1 MLLFIVKLW
10 LVANVVVSAEGKN
23 CSLKDLKRWDCRLK
37 VSSVVVHVTKD
48 KILLSDG
55 TWRGVDDLP
64 MQKIQEWDA
73 VRLEKLGNR
82 LFLVLSFW
90 SESEGETKMQSRRW
104 IISEVKS
111 EGSVVKT
118 TMKVAQVVQRRT
130 PADEGKFLLD
140 KSEKTELKRSGGKIV
155 WRAGR
160 ETGVIE

>member
-1 MLLFIVKLW
+1 M
-10 LVANVVVSAEGKN
+10 
-23 CSLKDLKRWDCRLK
+23 KDLKRTDCRLK
-37 VSSVVVHVTKD
+37 MSGVVVHVTKD
-48 KILLSDG
+48 KMLLSDG

-64 MQKIQEWDA
+64 MQKIQEWDM

-90 SESEGETKMQSRRW
+90 SEPEGEAKVQSRHW

-118 TMKVAQVVQRRT
+118 TVKVKQVLQRRT

-140 KSEKTELKRSGGKIV
+140 RAEKTELKRSSGKIV